1 MLQSRVARA
10 NPAAIAVL
18 TLTTLALAWT
28 IWLAWQGDATED
40 SSALLTGVPWTAIA
54 AVLLLGALVA
64 VHYLGAAIALRAVS
78 GQRTAFGSTLLVQ
91 FAAAATNRI
100 VPSGVGAAS
109 VNLRFLLRDGMTL
122 GAATSS
128 LAALGIV
135 GGVTDLAY
143 GTAVTAAGPI
153 VGLDGATAE
162 LHGLA
167 AHGLRAGQKH
177 YGVLALVAMLVL
189 TVFMVRNRGSLRT
202 SLVASGRQAAGH
214 ARQLVRNRRRLA
226 SASAASV
233 LTTVMMSVGFVVAVQ
248 VWGHSSTPLPAGALI
263 AIYLFASA
271 AGGTLPLPPILGT
284 TEVALVS
291 ALLIGGYTS
300 PSAIEAVVIFRAI
313 SYWLPLPIGAW
324 AARRLRRDQLL

>member
-1 MLQSRVARA
+1 MLQSRIARA

-18 TLTTLALAWT
+18 ALLAVLLVWT
-28 IWLAWQGDATED
+28 ASRDDVTEYGA
-40 SSALLTGVPWTAIA
+40 ALLTSVPWTASA
-54 AVLLLGALVA
+54 AVLLLFALVA
-64 VHYLGAAIALRAVS
+64 VHYLSAAIALRAVS
-78 GQRTAFGSTLLVQ
+78 GQRTPLGSTLLVQ

-109 VNLRFLLRDGMTL
+109 VNLRYLLRGGMTL

-128 LAALGIV
+128 LAALGVV
-135 GGVTDLAY
+135 GGVTDLVY
-143 GTAVTAAGPI
+143 GAAVTAAGPM

-167 AHGLRAGQKH
+167 AHGLRAGQQH
-177 YGVLALVAMLVL
+177 YGVLLLVAMVVL
-189 TVFMVRNRGSLRT
+189 AVFMVRNRGSLRT
-202 SLVASGRQAAGH
+202 SLVASSRQAGGH
-214 ARQLVRNRRRLA
+214 ARRLVGHRRRVA

-233 LTTVMMSVGFVVAVQ
+233 LTTVMMSVGFVVAVN
-248 VWGHSSTPLPAGALI
+248 VWGHSATPLPAGALI

-284 TEVALVS
+284 TEIALVS
-291 ALLIGGYTS
+291 ALVIGGYTS
-300 PSAIEAVVIFRAI
+300 ASAIEAVLIFRAI

>member
-1 MLQSRVARA
+1 MLQSRIARA

-18 TLTTLALAWT
+18 ALLAVLLVWT
-28 IWLAWQGDATED
+28 ASRDDVTEYGA
-40 SSALLTGVPWTAIA
+40 ALLTSVPWTASA
-54 AVLLLGALVA
+54 AVLLLFALVA
-64 VHYLGAAIALRAVS
+64 VHYLSAAIALRAVS
-78 GQRTAFGSTLLVQ
+78 GQRTPLGSTLLVQ

-109 VNLRFLLRDGMTL
+109 VNLRYLLRGGMTL

-128 LAALGIV
+128 LAALGVV
-135 GGVTDLAY
+135 GGVTDLVY
-143 GTAVTAAGPI
+143 GAAVTAAGPM

-167 AHGLRAGQKH
+167 AHGLRAGQQH
-177 YGVLALVAMLVL
+177 YGVLLLVAMVVL
-189 TVFMVRNRGSLRT
+189 AVFMVRNRGSLRT
-202 SLVASGRQAAGH
+202 SLVASCRQAGGH
-214 ARQLVRNRRRLA
+214 ARRLVGHRRRVA

-233 LTTVMMSVGFVVAVQ
+233 LTTVMMSVGFVVAVN
-248 VWGHSSTPLPAGALI
+248 VWGHSATPLPAGALI

-284 TEVALVS
+284 TEIALVS
-291 ALLIGGYTS
+291 ALVIGGYTS
-300 PSAIEAVVIFRAI
+300 ASAIEAVLIFRAI